1 MRTGTAAVP
10 GAFDARRAGHGAGL
24 PATDGHFRRRPFAS
38 AHLPGRPTDVRPT
51 AAHLSHLFMLLSGF
65 RTESIEDFTIGVRS
79 DGKTL
84 FSTISGRTKG
94 FSPCLAPIF
103 ARNATNSIDCP
114 EKRAAWRDGIISPIG
129 PALDGALNA
138 GAKH

>member
-1 MRTGTAAVP
+1 
-10 GAFDARRAGHGAGL
+10 
-24 PATDGHFRRRPFAS
+24 
-38 AHLPGRPTDVRPT
+38 
-51 AAHLSHLFMLLSGF
+51 
-65 RTESIEDFTIGVRS
+65 
-79 DGKTL
+79 
-84 FSTISGRTKG
+84 
-94 FSPCLAPIF
+94 LAPIF